1 MYSIL
6 FHSDVFMLDDAK
18 NQVVSL
24 QRKMKSYFLSKHF
37 QEHLDNQNQE
47 DRSHTYFKNFVLNI
61 LNEQVSDYYRLYP
74 AFEVEYSKDYH
85 FFKKSGWFVT
95 KFCIRV
101 PYKQD
106 EDIAFVF
113 RPMYK
118 DGEVVDFMVVTAW
131 INHKN
136 DNHKTLDTTKYC
148 SKEMWKEK
156 NS

>member
-6 FHSDVFMLDDAK
+6 FHSDVFMVEDAK
-18 NQVVSL
+18 NQVVNL
-24 QRKMKSYFLSKHF
+24 QRKMKSYFLSRHF

-61 LNEQVSDYYRLYP
+61 LNEQVSDYYRLYS

-148 SKEMWKEK
+148 SKEEWNKI

>member
-1 MYSIL
+1 MFSIL
-6 FHSDVFMLDDAK
+6 FHKDVFIPEDAK

-24 QRKMKSYFLSKHF
+24 QRKMKSYFLSSHF
-37 QEHLDNQNQE
+37 KNHLDNQDKE
-47 DRSHTYFKNFVLNI
+47 DRSHTYFKNFVINI
-61 LNEQVSDYYRLYP
+61 LNEQASNNYKVYS

-85 FFKKSGWFVT
+85 MFKKSGWFVT

-118 DGEVVDFMVVTAW
+118 NGEITNFMVVTAW
-131 INHKN
+131 INHNK
-136 DNHKTLDTTKYC
+136 DNHATLDTTKYC
-148 SKEMWKEK
+148 SKEMWEKK